1 VQHDRELQRKR
12 LQRASEV
19 GDAYRG
25 RGGRGSSGVE
35 DDGLLGLGVGGDGAV
50 REGLGVDLEGE
61 GGGVVERDGEA
72 GDGGGGAV
80 REVDD
85 QAAHGPAVFGAESD
99 LQLGVFVED
108 AFVGGEEAAVA
119 RLPVRAEVYGGG
131 EVGVFAG
138 GGGTEVEAFE
148 VGVAVGFGAGGAVG
162 EGFDGGEGV
171 VGGSDGAFLLGA
183 GAGGLGEEDFLGV
196 GVGVFAADDPSTF
209 IRAIGMF
216 AM

>member
-1 VQHDRELQRKR
+1 
-12 LQRASEV
+12 
-19 GDAYRG
+19 
-25 RGGRGSSGVE
+25 
-35 DDGLLGLGVGGDGAV
+35 
-50 REGLGVDLEGE
+50 
-61 GGGVVERDGEA
+61 
-72 GDGGGGAV
+72 
-80 REVDD
+80 
-85 QAAHGPAVFGAESD
+85 

-119 RLPVRAEVYGGG
+119 GLPVGAEVRGGG
-131 EVGVFAG
+131 EVGGFAG
-138 GGGTEVEAFE
+138 GGGGEVEAFE

-183 GAGGLGEEDFLGV
+183 GAGRLGEEDFLGV
-196 GVGVFAADDPSTF
+196 GVGVFAADDPCTF